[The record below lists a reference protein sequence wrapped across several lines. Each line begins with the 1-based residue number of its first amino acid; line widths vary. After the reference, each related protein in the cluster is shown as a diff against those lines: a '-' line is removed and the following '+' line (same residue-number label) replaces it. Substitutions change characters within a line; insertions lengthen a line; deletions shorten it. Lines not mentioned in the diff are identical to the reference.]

1 MMDTVFRNLL
11 EVSLFSLAVIVPL
24 GLCSNLLGR
33 RYGVKWRYLLW
44 VVVAVRLV
52 LPIQLSLPEPMEGM
66 RVNLPAPVI
75 SAELPET
82 PGKPETIPTESAGEL
97 HLLESQWVGGA
108 EDMLLPFPEE
118 EPEVGFQD
126 FAAERLWL
134 FWIVGALAFAGWQGW
149 KYAAFRRMLKRN
161 SRKVRDTALL
171 DDYYSLRHDMGLEK
185 CPVLYFCGALH
196 SPLCMGLF
204 RQGIYINSE
213 DREPGD
219 MRLILKHELTHC
231 KRRDLWFKALL
242 LLARTIHFFNPF
254 VHWMARLA
262 ERDMEYSCDVSVMQ
276 DCSLEERQAYSMAIL
291 RTVRE
296 GQQNGAVLTT
306 AFSGGKKELKTRFE
320 NIFDMGVKKRGTVLF
335 TAAALAVC
343 CGTAFVGCQAERS
356 DIVYGDYTE
365 EIVTAMYQAKP
376 VSWEDNASIINLLEL
391 MPMPEGAEYERKD
404 SYSFM
409 EQPRYGGPRDIATRD
424 TLKYPQ
430 DVLLFPVN
438 WEETKET
445 VYTLEGESYEDSRWR
460 EIHAMLFLALVE
472 DIDGVLFELVENRE
486 QYSFDSHFDRDYM
499 KRYFGETDLRQFAA
513 EEETFRAFVQAI
525 NRYFYHGKDSA
536 REIHGLVEFD
546 DAAAQKRM
554 TYYLEEAG
562 AGIVYGS
569 YTEAKVREL
578 LNAKLDYVG
587 NASGVGK
594 IFGLFPLPY
603 GVTRS
608 EEGME
613 LFTTEEP
620 YGAKLYLKAGKDTEI
635 LTPTEDG
642 VWVDTR
648 WLDIQAMI
656 FLALVENADYVE
668 YSLDLWETDAS
679 VKKIYRFDREWAK
692 QYFGERDLRVF
703 ASGGTFQRFV
713 RAINRYFY
721 DGIDTPEQQVAALV
735 ELDEAEAQ
743 ERMEWLLYDR
753 TMEKRPINQIE
764 QVERLLSAITEENT
778 EAMLSSNPLDY
789 TDCLEYKELVWM
801 GEPALK
807 YCLSAFAAGED
818 LGTLKGHIMKF
829 ACQDILG
836 QERNTEQT
844 PGEWYFL
851 YSAVDSTLC
860 APFVYDASVYTD
872 ELAQYT
878 FDNHT
883 YEPPAN
889 EKWSIL
895 GAGED
900 ERVRAVY
907 DAVSERYN
915 GNTGGA
921 GHSTVIFAPT
931 IFKMKEE
938 GNRLTVYTRLDLDKY
953 VLIRTDKSGYEF
965 RLWDGRIDFIRLDF
979 EKRNGKWTLEEWAQ
993 AETGPGVEE
1002 RLTKLCAED
1011 PEVGTQMLE
1020 GSEDGK
1026 LNLQN
1031 VVYYMKAHYGE
1042 MNIPVVPT
1050 DGRFETDVVAEA
1062 LEQNLKVVPFPL
1074 M

>member
-1 MMDTVFRNLL
+1 MMDTVFQNIL

-44 VVVAVRLV
+44 VIVAVRLV
-52 LPIQLSLPEPMEGM
+52 LPVQLSLPEPMEGM
-66 RVNLPAPVI
+66 RVNLPAPAI

-82 PGKPETIPTESAGEL
+82 SGTPEIMPTETSGEL
-97 HLLESQWVGGA
+97 YLPESQWAGGA
-108 EDMLLPFPEE
+108 EDMPLPFPEVE
-118 EPEVGFQD
+118 QGEAKAGFRD
-126 FAAERLWL
+126 FAAKRLWL
-134 FWIVGALAFAGWQGW
+134 FWIAGALVFAGWQGW

-161 SRKVRDTALL
+161 SRKVRDAALL
-171 DDYYSLRHDMGLEK
+171 DDYYNLCHDMGMEK
-185 CPVLYFCGALH
+185 RPALYFCGVLP

-204 RQGIYINSE
+204 RQEIYINSE
-213 DREPGD
+213 DREPSD

-242 LLARTIHFFNPF
+242 LLTRTMHFFNPF

-262 ERDMEYSCDVSVMQ
+262 ERDMEYSCDVSVMR

-320 NIFDMGVKKRGTVLF
+320 NIFDMSVKKRGTALF

-376 VSWEDNASIINLLEL
+376 VSLDDKSSIVEL
-391 MPMPEGAEYERKD
+391 MERMPVPDGVSYHLNEY
-404 SYSFM
+404 
-409 EQPRYGGPRDIATRD
+409 
-424 TLKYPQ
+424 
-430 DVLLFPVN
+430 LLHVYEKPYIGFIVD
-438 WEETKET
+438 WEETPET
-445 VYTLEGESYEDSRWR
+445 VYTFENENYTDDRWCQ
-460 EIHAMLFLALVE
+460 IHAMMIFALSDE
-472 DIDGVLFELVENRE
+472 IDSIRYEFRVQEKGYSYSRGRSFERE
-486 QYSFDSHFDRDYM
+486 EM

-513 EEETFRAFVQAI
+513 DKETFRAFVQAV
-525 NRYFYHGKDSA
+525 NKYFYQGRDST
-536 REIHGLVEFD
+536 REIHELVELD

-554 TYYLEEAG
+554 TYFLNEAG

-642 VWVDTR
+642 IWVDTR

-692 QYFGERDLRVF
+692 WYFGERDLREF
-703 ASGGTFQRFV
+703 TTGGEQYLQRFV
-713 RAINRYFY
+713 LALNRYFY
-721 DGIDTPEQQVAALV
+721 DGIDTPEQVVALV

-743 ERMEWLLYDR
+743 RRMEQLLYFR
-753 TMEKRPINQIE
+753 TMEKTADRQIE
-764 QVERLLSAITEENT
+764 QVERLLSAITKENT

-818 LGTLKGHIMKF
+818 LDTLKGHIMKF

-836 QERNTEQT
+836 QERDAEQT

-851 YSAVDSTLC
+851 YSAADSMYC
-860 APFVYDASVYTD
+860 APFVYDENVYTD

-878 FDNHT
+878 FDKHT
-883 YEPPAN
+883 YKPPADG
-889 EKWSIL
+889 KWSIL

-938 GNRLTVYTRLDLDKY
+938 GDRLTVYARLGLDRY

-965 RLWDGRIDFIRLDF
+965 RPWDGRSENVRLDF
-979 EKRNGKWTLEEWAQ
+979 EKQGGKWILQEWAQ
-993 AETGPGVEE
+993 EETGPAWDNGIK
-1002 RLTKLCAED
+1002 KLCAED

-1020 GSEDGK
+1020 SSGDGK

-1050 DGRFETDVVAEA
+1050 YGRFETDVVSEA

>member
-108 EDMLLPFPEE
+108 KDMLLPFPEE

-171 DDYYSLRHDMGLEK
+171 DDYYSLCHDMGLEK

-376 VSWEDNASIINLLEL
+376 VSLDDKSSIVEL
-391 MPMPEGAEYERKD
+391 MERMPVPDGVSYHLNEY
-404 SYSFM
+404 
-409 EQPRYGGPRDIATRD
+409 
-424 TLKYPQ
+424 
-430 DVLLFPVN
+430 LLHVYEKPYIGFIVD
-438 WEETKET
+438 WEETSET
-445 VYTLEGESYEDSRWR
+445 VYAFENENYTDDRWCQ
-460 EIHAMLFLALVE
+460 IHAMMIFALSDEIETIRYEFRVQEKGYSYSREREFERE
-472 DIDGVLFELVENRE
+472 D
-486 QYSFDSHFDRDYM
+486 M

-513 EEETFRAFVQAI
+513 DEETFRAFVQAI
-525 NRYFYHGKDSA
+525 NRYFYHKKDSA

-562 AGIVYGS
+562 AGIVYGA
-569 YTEAKVREL
+569 YTEARVQKL
-578 LNAKLDYVG
+578 YDAKLNYVG
-587 NASGVGK
+587 DHVGVGK
-594 IFGLFPLPY
+594 LFGLLPLPY

-613 LFTTEEP
+613 LFTESLP
-620 YGAKLYLKAGKDTEI
+620 YG
-635 LTPTEDG
+635 
-642 VWVDTR
+642 TR
-648 WLDIQAMI
+648 WYLDWTVTPETAYKNEAGEIVIDDRWCMIHAMI
-656 FLALVENADYVE
+656 FFALVDNADYFD
-668 YSLDLWETDAS
+668 YSFMNSEIGETEKVIRA
-679 VKKIYRFDREWAK
+679 YTRNELAER
-692 QYFGERDLRVF
+692 YFGDIDLRYF
-703 ASGGTFQRFV
+703 ASNADTFQRFV
-713 RAINRYFY
+713 LALNRYFY
-721 DGIDTPEQQVAALV
+721 DGIDTPEQLAALLG
-735 ELDEAEAQ
+735 LDEAAAR
-743 ERMEWLLYDR
+743 ERMDYMLYDR
-753 TMEKRPINQIE
+753 TMEKRPTDQIE
-764 QVERLLSAITEENT
+764 RVERLLSAITEENT

-836 QERNTEQT
+836 QERDTEQT

>member
-75 SAELPET
+75 PAELPET

-171 DDYYSLRHDMGLEK
+171 DDYYSLCHDMGLEK

-242 LLARTIHFFNPF
+242 LLARTMHFFNPF

-365 EIVTAMYQAKP
+365 EIVTAMYQKKP
-376 VSWEDNASIINLLEL
+376 VSLDDKSSVVEL
-391 MPMPEGAEYERKD
+391 MERMPVPDGVSYHLNEY
-404 SYSFM
+404 
-409 EQPRYGGPRDIATRD
+409 
-424 TLKYPQ
+424 
-430 DVLLFPVN
+430 LLHVYEKPYIGFIVD
-438 WEETKET
+438 WEETSET
-445 VYTLEGESYEDSRWR
+445 VYAFENENYTDDRWCQ
-460 EIHAMLFLALVE
+460 IHAMMIFALSDEIETIRYEFRVQEKGYSYSREREFERE
-472 DIDGVLFELVENRE
+472 D
-486 QYSFDSHFDRDYM
+486 M

-513 EEETFRAFVQAI
+513 DEETFRAFVQAI
-525 NRYFYHGKDSA
+525 NRYFYQGKDSA

-562 AGIVYGS
+562 AGIVYGA
-569 YTEAKVREL
+569 YTEARVQKL
-578 LNAKLDYVG
+578 YDAKLNYVG
-587 NASGVGK
+587 DHVGVGK
-594 IFGLFPLPY
+594 LFGLLPLPY

-679 VKKIYRFDREWAK
+679 IKYIYRYDREVAK
-692 QYFGERDLRVF
+692 QYFGERDLREF
-703 ASGGTFQRFV
+703 TTGGEQYLQRFV
-713 RAINRYFY
+713 LALNRYFY
-721 DGIDTPEQQVAALV
+721 DGIDTPEQVAALV

-931 IFKMKEE
+931 IFQMEE
-938 GNRLTVYTRLDLDKY
+938 ERNRLTVYARLDLEKY
-953 VLIRTDKSGYEF
+953 VLIHTEKSGYEF
-965 RLWDGRIDFIRLDF
+965 RPWDGSVESVRLDF
-979 EKRNGKWTLEEWAQ
+979 EKQGGKWTLKEWAQ
-993 AETGPGVEE
+993 ADIDQ
-1002 RLTKLCAED
+1002 A
-1011 PEVGTQMLE
+1011 
-1020 GSEDGK
+1020 SDGK
-1026 LNLQN
+1026 LQLQN
-1031 VVYYMKAHYGE
+1031 VVYYMKAHYGD

-1050 DGRFETDVVAEA
+1050 SGRFETDIVSEA
-1062 LEQNLKVVPFPL
+1062 LEENLKVVPFPL

>member
-1 MMDTVFRNLL
+1 MMDTVFQNLL

-44 VVVAVRLV
+44 VIVAVRLV
-52 LPIQLSLPEPMEGM
+52 LPVQFSLPESMEKM

-82 PGKPETIPTESAGEL
+82 SGTPEIMPTETSGEL
-97 HLLESQWVGGA
+97 YFPESQWTGGA
-108 EDMLLPFPEE
+108 EDMLLSFPEE
-118 EPEVGFQD
+118 EPEAGFQD
-126 FAAERLWL
+126 FAAKRLWL
-134 FWIVGALAFAGWQGW
+134 FWGAGALAFAGWQGW

-161 SRKVRDTALL
+161 SRKVRDAALL
-171 DDYYSLRHDMGLEK
+171 DDYYILCHDMGMEK
-185 CPVLYFCGALH
+185 RPALYFCGVLP

-204 RQGIYINSE
+204 RQEIYINSE
-213 DREPGD
+213 DREPSD

-242 LLARTIHFFNPF
+242 LLTRTMHFFNPF

-262 ERDMEYSCDVSVMQ
+262 ERDMEYSCDVSVMR

-320 NIFDMGVKKRGTVLF
+320 NIFDMSVKKRGTALF

-343 CGTAFVGCQAERS
+343 CGTASVGCQAERS

-513 EEETFRAFVQAI
+513 DKETFRAFVQAV
-525 NRYFYHGKDSA
+525 NKYFYQGRDRT
-536 REIHGLVEFD
+536 REIRELVELD

-554 TYYLEEAG
+554 TYFLNEAG

-692 QYFGERDLRVF
+692 QYFGERDLREF

-721 DGIDTPEQQVAALV
+721 DGIDTPEQVVALV

-743 ERMEWLLYDR
+743 RRMEQLLYFR
-753 TMEKRPINQIE
+753 TMEKTADRQIE
-764 QVERLLSAITEENT
+764 QVKRLLSAITKENT

-818 LGTLKGHIMKF
+818 LDTLKGHIMKF

-836 QERNTEQT
+836 QERDTEQT

-851 YSAVDSTLC
+851 YSAADSMYC
-860 APFVYDASVYTD
+860 APFVYDEDVYTD

-883 YEPPAN
+883 YEPPADG
-889 EKWSIL
+889 KWSIL

-938 GNRLTVYTRLDLDKY
+938 GDKLSVYARLDLDRY

-965 RLWDGRIDFIRLDF
+965 RPWDGRGENVRLDF
-979 EKRNGKWTLEEWAQ
+979 EKQGGKCFMYEWAQ
-993 AETGPGVEE
+993 LETVRAWENGIRSYARKTLRLGRRCWKAPGTENSIC
-1002 RLTKLCAED
+1002 K
-1011 PEVGTQMLE
+1011 MW
-1020 GSEDGK
+1020 
-1026 LNLQN
+1026 
-1031 VVYYMKAHYGE
+1031 Y
-1042 MNIPVVPT
+1042 II
-1050 DGRFETDVVAEA
+1050 
-1062 LEQNLKVVPFPL
+1062 
-1074 M
+1074 

>member
-692 QYFGERDLRVF
+692 QYFGERDLREF

>member
-11 EVSLFSLAVIVPL
+11 EVSLFSPAVIVPL

-44 VVVAVRLV
+44 IIVAVRLV
-52 LPIQLSLPEPMEGM
+52 LPVQLSLPEPMEGM

-82 PGKPETIPTESAGEL
+82 LAVPESIPVEAAGEL
-97 HLLESQWVGGA
+97 YLPESQWTGGA
-108 EDMLLPFPEE
+108 GDMLQPFPEKE
-118 EPEVGFQD
+118 QEKPNAGFRD

-134 FWIVGALAFAGWQGW
+134 LWIAGALIFAGWQGW

-161 SRKVRDTALL
+161 SRKVRDAALL
-171 DDYYSLRHDMGLEK
+171 DSYYNLCREMELEK
-185 CPVLYFCGALH
+185 RPALYFCGVLP

-204 RQGIYINSE
+204 RQEIYINSE
-213 DREPGD
+213 DREQSD

-231 KRRDLWFKALL
+231 KRQDLWFKALL
-242 LLARTIHFFNPF
+242 LLARTMHFFNPF
-254 VHWMARLA
+254 VHYMARLA
-262 ERDMEYSCDVSVMQ
+262 ERDIEYFCDVSVMQ

-296 GQQNGAVLTT
+296 GRQSGAVLTT

-320 NIFDMGVKKRGTVLF
+320 NIFDMSAKKRGTALF

-343 CGTAFVGCQAERS
+343 CGTAFVGCQAERA

-365 EIVTAMYQAKP
+365 EIVTSMYQAKP
-376 VSWEDNASIINLLEL
+376 VSWEDDAAIKNLLEL
-391 MPMPEGAEYERKD
+391 MPTPNGAEYERKD
-404 SYSFM
+404 SYAAMAF
-409 EQPRYGGPRDIATRD
+409 PRNGEEA
-424 TLKYPQ
+424 Q
-430 DVLLFPVN
+430 DVLVLPVN

-445 VYTLEGESYEDSRWR
+445 AYTLEGETNTDNRWQL
-460 EIHAMLFLALVE
+460 IHAMLFLALTNDV
-472 DIDGVLFELVENRE
+472 DGVLFDRKTE
-486 QYSFDSHFDRDYM
+486 QASYQTIIFDRDYM

-513 EEETFRAFVQAI
+513 DEETFRAFVQAI
-525 NRYFYHGKDSA
+525 NKYFYQGKDRA
-536 REIHGLVEFD
+536 REIRELVELD

-562 AGIVYGS
+562 AGIVYGA

-578 LNAKLDYVG
+578 YDAKLNYVG
-587 NASGVGK
+587 DHVGVGK
-594 IFGLFPLPY
+594 IFGLLPLPY
-603 GVTRS
+603 GVTGS

-613 LFTTEEP
+613 LFTESRP
-620 YGAKLYLKAGKDTEI
+620 YGARRYLDWTATPETAYKNEAGEI
-635 LTPTEDG
+635 VID
-642 VWVDTR
+642 DR
-648 WLDIQAMI
+648 WCRVHAMI
-656 FLALVENADYVE
+656 FFALVENADYFD
-668 YSLDLWETDAS
+668 YTWHETDPQTGQTVEVVQAYTS
-679 VKKIYRFDREWAK
+679 DMLPSRYIKEDD
-692 QYFGERDLRVF
+692 FGYYTSSKEGFR
-703 ASGGTFQRFV
+703 RFV
-713 RAINRYFY
+713 QAVNRYFY
-721 DGIDTPEQQVAALV
+721 EGIETPEQLAALL
-735 ELDEAEAQ
+735 EMDEAAAQ
-743 ERMEWLLYDR
+743 ERMEWLLHDR
-753 TMEKRPINQIE
+753 TAERRVTSQIE
-764 QVERLLSAITEENT
+764 QVERLLSAITQENAA
-778 EAMLSSNPLDY
+778 AMLSSNPLDY
-789 TDCLEYKELVWM
+789 TDYLEYKELVWT
-801 GEPALK
+801 GEPVLK

-818 LGTLKGHIMKF
+818 LDTLRGYIMMF

-836 QERNTEQT
+836 QERNAEQT
-844 PGEWYFL
+844 PGEWYFR
-851 YSAVDSTLC
+851 YSATDSMYC
-860 APFVYDASVYTD
+860 VPFVYDESVYTE

-878 FDNHT
+878 FDYHI

-921 GHSTVIFAPT
+921 GHSTTIFAPT
-931 IFKMKEE
+931 IFQMKEE
-938 GNRLTVYTRLDLDKY
+938 GNRLTVYARLDLDKY
-953 VLIRTDKSGYEF
+953 VLIHTEKSGYEF
-965 RLWDGRIDFIRLDF
+965 RLWDGRIEFIRLDF
-979 EKRNGKWTLEEWAQ
+979 EKQGRKWTLKEWAQ
-993 AETGPGVEE
+993 ADTGPGCNE
-1002 RLTKLCAED
+1002 RIKDLCAED
-1011 PEVGTQMLE
+1011 LEIGTQMIE

-1031 VVYYMKAHYGE
+1031 VVYYMKAHYGD

-1050 DGRFETDVVAEA
+1050 NGWFETDIVSEA
-1062 LEQNLKVVPFPL
+1062 LEQNLKVMPFPL

>member
-692 QYFGERDLRVF
+692 QYFGEGDLREF

>member
-66 RVNLPAPVI
+66 RVNLPAPII

-108 EDMLLPFPEE
+108 KDMLLPFPEE

-134 FWIVGALAFAGWQGW
+134 FWIVGALAFAGWQGR

-161 SRKVRDTALL
+161 SRKVRDSALL
-171 DDYYSLRHDMGLEK
+171 DDYHSLCHDMGLEK

-242 LLARTIHFFNPF
+242 LLARTMHFFNPF

-365 EIVTAMYQAKP
+365 EIVTAMYQKKP
-376 VSWEDNASIINLLEL
+376 VSLDDKSSVVEL
-391 MPMPEGAEYERKD
+391 MERMPVPDGVSYHLNEY
-404 SYSFM
+404 
-409 EQPRYGGPRDIATRD
+409 
-424 TLKYPQ
+424 
-430 DVLLFPVN
+430 LLHVYEKPYIGFIVD
-438 WEETKET
+438 WEETSET
-445 VYTLEGESYEDSRWR
+445 VYAFENENYTDDRWCQ
-460 EIHAMLFLALVE
+460 IHAMMIFALSDEIETIRYEFRVQEKGYSYSREREFERE
-472 DIDGVLFELVENRE
+472 D
-486 QYSFDSHFDRDYM
+486 M

-513 EEETFRAFVQAI
+513 DEETFRAFVQAI
-525 NRYFYHGKDSA
+525 NRYFYHKKDSA

-562 AGIVYGS
+562 AGIVYGA
-569 YTEAKVREL
+569 YTEARVQKL
-578 LNAKLDYVG
+578 YDAKLNYVG
-587 NASGVGK
+587 DHVGVGK
-594 IFGLFPLPY
+594 LFGLLPLPY

-679 VKKIYRFDREWAK
+679 IKYIYRYDREVAK
-692 QYFGERDLRVF
+692 QYFGERDLREF
-703 ASGGTFQRFV
+703 TTGGEQYLQRFV
-713 RAINRYFY
+713 LALNRYFY
-721 DGIDTPEQQVAALV
+721 DGIDTPEQVAALV

-931 IFKMKEE
+931 IFQMEE
-938 GNRLTVYTRLDLDKY
+938 ERNRLTVYARLDLEKY
-953 VLIRTDKSGYEF
+953 VLIHTEKSGYEF
-965 RLWDGRIDFIRLDF
+965 RPWDGSVESVRLDF
-979 EKRNGKWTLEEWAQ
+979 EKQGGKWTLKEWAQ
-993 AETGPGVEE
+993 ADIDQ
-1002 RLTKLCAED
+1002 A
-1011 PEVGTQMLE
+1011 
-1020 GSEDGK
+1020 SDGK
-1026 LNLQN
+1026 LQLQN
-1031 VVYYMKAHYGE
+1031 VVYYMKAHYGD

-1050 DGRFETDVVAEA
+1050 SGRFETDIVSEA
-1062 LEQNLKVVPFPL
+1062 LEENLKVVPFPL

>member
-1 MMDTVFRNLL
+1 MDTVFRNLL

-108 EDMLLPFPEE
+108 KDMLLPFPEE

-171 DDYYSLRHDMGLEK
+171 DDYHSLCHDMGLEK

-242 LLARTIHFFNPF
+242 LLARTMHFFNPF

-262 ERDMEYSCDVSVMQ
+262 ERDMEYSCDVSVMR

-320 NIFDMGVKKRGTVLF
+320 NIFDMSVKKRGTALF

-513 EEETFRAFVQAI
+513 DKETFRAFVQAV
-525 NRYFYHGKDSA
+525 NKYFYQGRDST
-536 REIHGLVEFD
+536 REIHELVNLD
-546 DAAAQKRM
+546 NAAAQKRM
-554 TYYLEEAG
+554 TYFLNEAG

-679 VKKIYRFDREWAK
+679 IKYIYRYDREVAK
-692 QYFGERDLRVF
+692 QYFGERDLREF
-703 ASGGTFQRFV
+703 TTGGEQYLQRFV
-713 RAINRYFY
+713 LALNRYFY
-721 DGIDTPEQQVAALV
+721 DGIDTPEQVAALV

>member
-1 MMDTVFRNLL
+1 MMDTIFRNIL
-11 EVSLFSLAVIVPL
+11 ELSLFSLAAILPL

-44 VVVAVRLV
+44 VVVAARLV
-52 LPIQLSLPEPMEGM
+52 LPVQISLPKPMEGLRM
-66 RVNLPAPVI
+66 NLTAPAI
-75 SAELPET
+75 SAEISQKPEQTMPEINTEGAGEIHLPET
-82 PGKPETIPTESAGEL
+82 RQAD
-97 HLLESQWVGGA
+97 GA
-108 EDMLLPFPEE
+108 EDMLLPLPVADPEE
-118 EPEVGFQD
+118 TKTGFRD
-126 FAAERLWL
+126 FAAGRLWL
-134 FWIVGALAFAGWQGW
+134 FWAAGALAFAGWQGR

-161 SRKVRDTALL
+161 SRKVL
-171 DDYYSLRHDMGLEK
+171 DAAVLDSYYCLCREMGIEK
-185 CPVLYFCGALH
+185 RPMLYFCGVLP
-196 SPLCMGLF
+196 SPLCIGLF
-204 RQGIYINSE
+204 KQEIYINSE
-213 DREPGD
+213 DREQGD

-231 KRRDLWFKALL
+231 KRRDLWCKALF
-242 LLARTIHFFNPF
+242 LLARAMHFFNPF

-276 DCSLEERQAYSMAIL
+276 DCTLEERQAYSMAIL

-296 GQQNGAVLTT
+296 GRQNGAALTT

-320 NIFDMGVKKRGTVLF
+320 NIFDMGVKKRGTALF
-335 TAAALAVC
+335 MAAVLAVC
-343 CGTAFVGCQAERS
+343 CGTAFVGCQAERT
-356 DIVYGDYTE
+356 DTVYGDYTE
-365 EIVTAMYQAKP
+365 EVVAAMYQKNP
-376 VSWEDNASIINLLEL
+376 VSLDDKSSVVEL
-391 MPMPEGAEYERKD
+391 MERMPVPDGVSYRLNEY
-404 SYSFM
+404 
-409 EQPRYGGPRDIATRD
+409 
-424 TLKYPQ
+424 
-430 DVLLFPVN
+430 LLHVYEKPYIGFLVD
-438 WEETKET
+438 WKETPET
-445 VYTLEGESYEDSRWR
+445 VYTFENENYTDDRWCQ
-460 EIHAMLFLALVE
+460 IHAMLIFALSDEIETISYEFRVHE
-472 DIDGVLFELVENRE
+472 KDFSYSWRKEFERK
-486 QYSFDSHFDRDYM
+486 DM
-499 KRYFGETDLRQFAA
+499 KRYFGETDLRSFAA
-513 EEETFRAFVQAI
+513 DEETFRAFVQAV
-525 NRYFYHGKDSA
+525 NKYFYHGIDRPA
-536 REIHGLVEFD
+536 EIRKLVD
-546 DAAAQKRM
+546 LNDAAAQKRM
-554 TYYLEEAG
+554 SFFLDEAG
-562 AGIVYGS
+562 AGIVYGD
-569 YTEAKVREL
+569 YTAARVREL
-578 LNAKLDYVG
+578 YDAKLDYIG

-594 IFGLFPLPY
+594 IFGLLPLPM
-603 GVTRS
+603 GVTGS

-620 YGAKLYLKAGKDTEI
+620 YGAKLYLKAEKDTEI

-679 VKKIYRFDREWAK
+679 IKKIYRFDREWAK
-692 QYFGERDLRVF
+692 RYFGEWDLREF
-703 ASGGTFQRFV
+703 ALDGMFQRFV
-713 RAINRYFY
+713 RAINCYFY
-721 DGIDTPEQQVAALV
+721 DGIDTLEQVVALV

-743 ERMEWLLYDR
+743 KRMEWLLR
-753 TMEKRPINQIE
+753 ETMAKTPARQID
-764 QVERLLSAITEENT
+764 QVENLLSAITEENT

-807 YCLSAFAAGED
+807 YCLSAFAAGEELD
-818 LGTLKGHIMKF
+818 TLKGHIMKF

-844 PGEWYFL
+844 PGEWYYF
-851 YSAVDSTLC
+851 YAAVDSMYC
-860 APFVYDASVYTD
+860 APFVYDEDIYTD
-872 ELAQYT
+872 ELEQYT

-883 YEPPAN
+883 YRPPADG
-889 EKWSIL
+889 KWSIL

-938 GNRLTVYTRLDLDKY
+938 GDQLSVYARLRLDKL
-953 VLIRTDKSGYEF
+953 VLIHTDKSGYEF
-965 RLWDGRIDFIRLDF
+965 RLWDGRNDFIRLDF

-1002 RLTKLCAED
+1002 RMKKLCAED
-1011 PEVGTQMLE
+1011 PEVVTQMLE
-1020 GSEDGK
+1020 GGEDGK

-1042 MNIPVVPT
+1042 MNIPVTPT
-1050 DGRFETDVVAEA
+1050 DGRFEADVVSEA

>member
-44 VVVAVRLV
+44 VIVAVRLV

-66 RVNLPAPVI
+66 RVNLPAPII

-97 HLLESQWVGGA
+97 HLLESQWAGGA

-171 DDYYSLRHDMGLEK
+171 DDYYSLCHDMGLEK
-185 CPVLYFCGALH
+185 CPVLYFCGVLH

-204 RQGIYINSE
+204 RQEIYINSE
-213 DREPGD
+213 NREPSD

-242 LLARTIHFFNPF
+242 LLARTMHFFNLF

-262 ERDMEYSCDVSVMQ
+262 EQDMEYSCDVSVMQ

-365 EIVTAMYQAKP
+365 EIVTAMYQKKP
-376 VSWEDNASIINLLEL
+376 VSLDDKSSIVEL
-391 MPMPEGAEYERKD
+391 MERMPVPDGVSYHLNEY
-404 SYSFM
+404 
-409 EQPRYGGPRDIATRD
+409 
-424 TLKYPQ
+424 
-430 DVLLFPVN
+430 LLHVYEKPYIGFIVD
-438 WEETKET
+438 WEETSET
-445 VYTLEGESYEDSRWR
+445 VYAFENENYTDDRWCQ
-460 EIHAMLFLALVE
+460 IHAMMIFALSDEIETIRYEFRVQEKGYSYSREREFERE
-472 DIDGVLFELVENRE
+472 D
-486 QYSFDSHFDRDYM
+486 M

-513 EEETFRAFVQAI
+513 DEETFRAFVQAI

-562 AGIVYGS
+562 AGIVYGA
-569 YTEAKVREL
+569 YTEARVQKL
-578 LNAKLDYVG
+578 YDTKLNYVG
-587 NASGVGK
+587 DHVGVGK
-594 IFGLFPLPY
+594 LFGLLPLPY

-679 VKKIYRFDREWAK
+679 IKYIYRYDREVAK
-692 QYFGERDLRVF
+692 QYFGERDLREF
-703 ASGGTFQRFV
+703 TTGGEQYLQRFV
-713 RAINRYFY
+713 LALNRYFY
-721 DGIDTPEQQVAALV
+721 DGIDTPEQVAALV

-931 IFKMKEE
+931 IFQMEE
-938 GNRLTVYTRLDLDKY
+938 ERNRLTVYARLDLEKY
-953 VLIRTDKSGYEF
+953 VLIHTEKSGYEF
-965 RLWDGRIDFIRLDF
+965 RPWDGSVESVRLDF
-979 EKRNGKWTLEEWAQ
+979 EKQGGKWTLKEWAQ
-993 AETGPGVEE
+993 ADIDQ
-1002 RLTKLCAED
+1002 A
-1011 PEVGTQMLE
+1011 
-1020 GSEDGK
+1020 SDGK
-1026 LNLQN
+1026 LQLQN
-1031 VVYYMKAHYGE
+1031 VVYYMKAHYGD

-1050 DGRFETDVVAEA
+1050 SGRFETDIVSEA
-1062 LEQNLKVVPFPL
+1062 LEENLKVVPFPL

>member
-66 RVNLPAPVI
+66 HVNLPAPVI

-108 EDMLLPFPEE
+108 KDMLLPFPEE

-161 SRKVRDTALL
+161 SRKVRDSALL
-171 DDYYSLRHDMGLEK
+171 DDYHSLCHNMGLEK

-242 LLARTIHFFNPF
+242 LLARTMHFFNPF

-365 EIVTAMYQAKP
+365 EIVTAMYQKKP
-376 VSWEDNASIINLLEL
+376 VSLDDKSSVVEL
-391 MPMPEGAEYERKD
+391 MERMPVPDGVSYHLNEY
-404 SYSFM
+404 
-409 EQPRYGGPRDIATRD
+409 
-424 TLKYPQ
+424 
-430 DVLLFPVN
+430 LLHVYEKPYIGFIVD
-438 WEETKET
+438 WEETSET
-445 VYTLEGESYEDSRWR
+445 VYAFENENYTDDRWCQ
-460 EIHAMLFLALVE
+460 IHAMMIFALSDEIETIRYEFRVQEKGYSYSREREFERE
-472 DIDGVLFELVENRE
+472 D
-486 QYSFDSHFDRDYM
+486 M

-513 EEETFRAFVQAI
+513 DEETFRAFVQAI
-525 NRYFYHGKDSA
+525 NRYFYHKKDSA

-562 AGIVYGS
+562 AGIVYGA
-569 YTEAKVREL
+569 YTEARVQKL
-578 LNAKLDYVG
+578 YDAKLNYVG
-587 NASGVGK
+587 DQDRK
-594 IFGLFPLPY
+594 
-603 GVTRS
+603 
-608 EEGME
+608 
-613 LFTTEEP
+613 
-620 YGAKLYLKAGKDTEI
+620 
-635 LTPTEDG
+635 
-642 VWVDTR
+642 
-648 WLDIQAMI
+648 
-656 FLALVENADYVE
+656 
-668 YSLDLWETDAS
+668 S
-679 VKKIYRFDREWAK
+679 V
-692 QYFGERDLRVF
+692 V
-703 ASGGTFQRFV
+703 
-713 RAINRYFY
+713 
-721 DGIDTPEQQVAALV
+721 
-735 ELDEAEAQ
+735 
-743 ERMEWLLYDR
+743 
-753 TMEKRPINQIE
+753 
-764 QVERLLSAITEENT
+764 
-778 EAMLSSNPLDY
+778 
-789 TDCLEYKELVWM
+789 
-801 GEPALK
+801 
-807 YCLSAFAAGED
+807 
-818 LGTLKGHIMKF
+818 
-829 ACQDILG
+829 
-836 QERNTEQT
+836 
-844 PGEWYFL
+844 
-851 YSAVDSTLC
+851 
-860 APFVYDASVYTD
+860 
-872 ELAQYT
+872 
-878 FDNHT
+878 
-883 YEPPAN
+883 
-889 EKWSIL
+889 
-895 GAGED
+895 
-900 ERVRAVY
+900 
-907 DAVSERYN
+907 
-915 GNTGGA
+915 
-921 GHSTVIFAPT
+921 
-931 IFKMKEE
+931 
-938 GNRLTVYTRLDLDKY
+938 
-953 VLIRTDKSGYEF
+953 
-965 RLWDGRIDFIRLDF
+965 
-979 EKRNGKWTLEEWAQ
+979 
-993 AETGPGVEE
+993 
-1002 RLTKLCAED
+1002 
-1011 PEVGTQMLE
+1011 
-1020 GSEDGK
+1020 
-1026 LNLQN
+1026 
-1031 VVYYMKAHYGE
+1031 
-1042 MNIPVVPT
+1042 
-1050 DGRFETDVVAEA
+1050 
-1062 LEQNLKVVPFPL
+1062 
-1074 M
+1074 

>member
-24 GLCSNLLGR
+24 GLCSNLQGR

-66 RVNLPAPVI
+66 RVNLPAPII

-108 EDMLLPFPEE
+108 KDMLLPFPEE

-171 DDYYSLRHDMGLEK
+171 DDYYSLCHDMGLEK

-242 LLARTIHFFNPF
+242 LLVRTMHFFNPF

-343 CGTAFVGCQAERS
+343 CGTAFVGCQ
-356 DIVYGDYTE
+356 VYGDYTE

-513 EEETFRAFVQAI
+513 DKETFRAFVQAV
-525 NRYFYHGKDSA
+525 NKYFYQGRDST
-536 REIHGLVEFD
+536 REIHELVNLD
-546 DAAAQKRM
+546 NAAAQKRM

-562 AGIVYGS
+562 AGIVYGA
-569 YTEAKVREL
+569 YTEAR
-578 LNAKLDYVG
+578 
-587 NASGVGK
+587 
-594 IFGLFPLPY
+594 
-603 GVTRS
+603 
-608 EEGME
+608 
-613 LFTTEEP
+613 
-620 YGAKLYLKAGKDTEI
+620 
-635 LTPTEDG
+635 
-642 VWVDTR
+642 
-648 WLDIQAMI
+648 
-656 FLALVENADYVE
+656 VE
-668 YSLDLWETDAS
+668 
-679 VKKIYRFDREWAK
+679 
-692 QYFGERDLRVF
+692 
-703 ASGGTFQRFV
+703 
-713 RAINRYFY
+713 
-721 DGIDTPEQQVAALV
+721 
-735 ELDEAEAQ
+735 
-743 ERMEWLLYDR
+743 
-753 TMEKRPINQIE
+753 
-764 QVERLLSAITEENT
+764 
-778 EAMLSSNPLDY
+778 
-789 TDCLEYKELVWM
+789 
-801 GEPALK
+801 
-807 YCLSAFAAGED
+807 
-818 LGTLKGHIMKF
+818 
-829 ACQDILG
+829 
-836 QERNTEQT
+836 
-844 PGEWYFL
+844 
-851 YSAVDSTLC
+851 
-860 APFVYDASVYTD
+860 
-872 ELAQYT
+872 
-878 FDNHT
+878 
-883 YEPPAN
+883 
-889 EKWSIL
+889 
-895 GAGED
+895 
-900 ERVRAVY
+900 
-907 DAVSERYN
+907 
-915 GNTGGA
+915 
-921 GHSTVIFAPT
+921 
-931 IFKMKEE
+931 
-938 GNRLTVYTRLDLDKY
+938 
-953 VLIRTDKSGYEF
+953 
-965 RLWDGRIDFIRLDF
+965 
-979 EKRNGKWTLEEWAQ
+979 
-993 AETGPGVEE
+993 
-1002 RLTKLCAED
+1002 
-1011 PEVGTQMLE
+1011 
-1020 GSEDGK
+1020 
-1026 LNLQN
+1026 
-1031 VVYYMKAHYGE
+1031 
-1042 MNIPVVPT
+1042 
-1050 DGRFETDVVAEA
+1050 
-1062 LEQNLKVVPFPL
+1062 
-1074 M
+1074 

>member
-44 VVVAVRLV
+44 VIVAVRLV

-66 RVNLPAPVI
+66 RVNLPAPII

-97 HLLESQWVGGA
+97 HLLESQWAGGA

-171 DDYYSLRHDMGLEK
+171 DDYYSLCHDMGLEK
-185 CPVLYFCGALH
+185 CPVLYFCGVLH

-204 RQGIYINSE
+204 RQEIYINSE
-213 DREPGD
+213 NREPSD

-242 LLARTIHFFNPF
+242 LLARTMHFFNPF

-365 EIVTAMYQAKP
+365 EIVTAMYQKKP
-376 VSWEDNASIINLLEL
+376 VSLDDKSSVVEL
-391 MPMPEGAEYERKD
+391 MERMPVPDGVSYHLNEY
-404 SYSFM
+404 
-409 EQPRYGGPRDIATRD
+409 
-424 TLKYPQ
+424 
-430 DVLLFPVN
+430 LLHVYEKPYIGFIVD
-438 WEETKET
+438 WEETSET
-445 VYTLEGESYEDSRWR
+445 VYAFENENYTDDRWCQ
-460 EIHAMLFLALVE
+460 IHAMMIFALSDEIETIRYEFRVQEKGYSYSREREFERE
-472 DIDGVLFELVENRE
+472 D
-486 QYSFDSHFDRDYM
+486 M

-513 EEETFRAFVQAI
+513 DEETFRAFVQAI
-525 NRYFYHGKDSA
+525 NRYFYHGKDST
-536 REIHGLVEFD
+536 REIRELENLD

-554 TYYLEEAG
+554 MYFLNEAG

-578 LNAKLDYVG
+578 YNAKLDYVG
-587 NASGVGK
+587 NASVVGK

-679 VKKIYRFDREWAK
+679 IKYIYRYDREVAK
-692 QYFGERDLRVF
+692 QYFGERDLREF
-703 ASGGTFQRFV
+703 TTGGEQYLQRFV
-713 RAINRYFY
+713 LALNRYFY
-721 DGIDTPEQQVAALV
+721 DGIDTPEQVAALV

-789 TDCLEYKELVWM
+789 TDCLEYRELVWM

-979 EKRNGKWTLEEWAQ
+979 ERRNGKWTLEEWAQ

>member
-82 PGKPETIPTESAGEL
+82 PGKPETIPTESAGEF

-108 EDMLLPFPEE
+108 KDMLLPFPEE

-171 DDYYSLRHDMGLEK
+171 DDYYSLCHDMGLEK

-242 LLARTIHFFNPF
+242 LLARTMHFFNPF

-513 EEETFRAFVQAI
+513 DKETFRAFVQAV
-525 NRYFYHGKDSA
+525 NKYFYQGRDRT
-536 REIHGLVEFD
+536 REIRELVELD

-554 TYYLEEAG
+554 TYFLNEAG

-569 YTEAKVREL
+569 YTEAKVWEL

-642 VWVDTR
+642 IWVDTR

-692 QYFGERDLRVF
+692 QYFGERDLREF

-735 ELDEAEAQ
+735 GLDEAEAQ
-743 ERMEWLLYDR
+743 KRMEWLLR
-753 TMEKRPINQIE
+753 ETMAKTPTRQID
-764 QVERLLSAITEENT
+764 QVENLLSAITEENT

-789 TDCLEYKELVWM
+789 TDCLEYKELLWM

-818 LGTLKGHIMKF
+818 LDTLKGHIMKF

-836 QERNTEQT
+836 QERDAEQT

-851 YSAVDSTLC
+851 YSAVDSMYC
-860 APFVYDASVYTD
+860 APFVYDEDVYTD

-938 GNRLTVYTRLDLDKY
+938 GDKLSVYARLDLDKY

>member
-108 EDMLLPFPEE
+108 KDMLLPFPEE

-161 SRKVRDTALL
+161 SRKVRDSALL
-171 DDYYSLRHDMGLEK
+171 DDYHSLCHNMGLEK

-242 LLARTIHFFNPF
+242 LLARTMHFFNPF

-365 EIVTAMYQAKP
+365 EIVTAMYQKKP
-376 VSWEDNASIINLLEL
+376 VSLDDKSSVVEL
-391 MPMPEGAEYERKD
+391 MERMPVPDGVSYHLNEY
-404 SYSFM
+404 
-409 EQPRYGGPRDIATRD
+409 
-424 TLKYPQ
+424 
-430 DVLLFPVN
+430 LLHVYEKPYIGFIVD
-438 WEETKET
+438 WEETSET
-445 VYTLEGESYEDSRWR
+445 VYAFENENYTDDRWCQ
-460 EIHAMLFLALVE
+460 IHAMMIFALSDEIETIRYEFRVQEKGYSYSREREFERE
-472 DIDGVLFELVENRE
+472 D
-486 QYSFDSHFDRDYM
+486 M

-513 EEETFRAFVQAI
+513 DEETFRAFVQAI

-562 AGIVYGS
+562 AGIVYGA
-569 YTEAKVREL
+569 YTEARVQKL
-578 LNAKLDYVG
+578 YDAKLNYVG
-587 NASGVGK
+587 DHVGVGK
-594 IFGLFPLPY
+594 LFGLLPLPY

-679 VKKIYRFDREWAK
+679 IKYIYRYDREVAK
-692 QYFGERDLRVF
+692 QYFGERDLREF
-703 ASGGTFQRFV
+703 TTGGEQYLQRFV
-713 RAINRYFY
+713 LALNRYFY
-721 DGIDTPEQQVAALV
+721 DGIDTPEQVAALV

>member
-108 EDMLLPFPEE
+108 KDMLLPFPEE

-161 SRKVRDTALL
+161 SRKVWDTALL
-171 DDYYSLRHDMGLEK
+171 DDYHSLCHDMGLEK
-185 CPVLYFCGALH
+185 CPVLYFCGVLH

-204 RQGIYINSE
+204 RQEIYINSE
-213 DREPGD
+213 NREPSD

-242 LLARTIHFFNPF
+242 LLARTMHFFNLF

-262 ERDMEYSCDVSVMQ
+262 EQDMEYSCDVSVMQ

-365 EIVTAMYQAKP
+365 EIVTAMYQKKP
-376 VSWEDNASIINLLEL
+376 VSLDDKSSIVEL
-391 MPMPEGAEYERKD
+391 MERMPVPDGVSYHLNEY
-404 SYSFM
+404 
-409 EQPRYGGPRDIATRD
+409 
-424 TLKYPQ
+424 
-430 DVLLFPVN
+430 LLHVYEKPYIGFIVD
-438 WEETKET
+438 WEETSET
-445 VYTLEGESYEDSRWR
+445 VYAFENENYTDDRWCQ
-460 EIHAMLFLALVE
+460 IHAMMIFALSDEIETIRYEFRVQEKGYSYSREREFERE
-472 DIDGVLFELVENRE
+472 D
-486 QYSFDSHFDRDYM
+486 M

-513 EEETFRAFVQAI
+513 DEETFRAFVQAI

-562 AGIVYGS
+562 AGIVYGA
-569 YTEAKVREL
+569 YTEARVQKL
-578 LNAKLDYVG
+578 YDAKLNYVG
-587 NASGVGK
+587 DHVGVGK
-594 IFGLFPLPY
+594 LFGLLPLPY

-679 VKKIYRFDREWAK
+679 IKYIYRYDREVAK
-692 QYFGERDLRVF
+692 QYFGERDLREF
-703 ASGGTFQRFV
+703 TTGGEQYLQRFV
-713 RAINRYFY
+713 LALNRYFY
-721 DGIDTPEQQVAALV
+721 DGIDTPEQVAALV

-836 QERNTEQT
+836 QERDTEQT

-979 EKRNGKWTLEEWAQ
+979 ERRNGKWTLEEWAQ

>member
-1 MMDTVFRNLL
+1 MDTVFQNLL

-44 VVVAVRLV
+44 VIVAVRLV
-52 LPIQLSLPEPMEGM
+52 LPVQFSLPESMEKM

-82 PGKPETIPTESAGEL
+82 SGTPEIMPTETSGEL
-97 HLLESQWVGGA
+97 YFPESQWTGGA
-108 EDMLLPFPEE
+108 EDMLLSFPEE
-118 EPEVGFQD
+118 EPEAGFQD
-126 FAAERLWL
+126 FAAKRLWL
-134 FWIVGALAFAGWQGW
+134 FWGAGALAFAGWQGW

-161 SRKVRDTALL
+161 SRKVRDAALL
-171 DDYYSLRHDMGLEK
+171 DDYYILCHDMGMEK
-185 CPVLYFCGALH
+185 RPALYFCGVLP

-204 RQGIYINSE
+204 RQEIYINSE
-213 DREPGD
+213 DREPSD

-242 LLARTIHFFNPF
+242 LLTRTMHFFNPF

-262 ERDMEYSCDVSVMQ
+262 ERDMEYSCDVSVMR

-320 NIFDMGVKKRGTVLF
+320 NIFDMSVKKRGTALF

-404 SYSFM
+404 SYSAM
-409 EQPRYGGPRDIATRD
+409 ASPRNGEEA
-424 TLKYPQ
+424 Q
-430 DVLLFPVN
+430 DVLVFPVN

-445 VYTLEGESYEDSRWR
+445 VYTLEGETYTDNRWQL
-460 EIHAMLFLALVE
+460 IHAMLFLALSDDV
-472 DIDGVLFELVENRE
+472 DGVWFDRKTE
-486 QYSFDSHFDRDYM
+486 QASYKTIIFDRDYM

-513 EEETFRAFVQAI
+513 DKETFRAFVQAV
-525 NRYFYHGKDSA
+525 NKYFYQGRDST
-536 REIHGLVEFD
+536 REIHELVNLD
-546 DAAAQKRM
+546 NAAAQKRM
-554 TYYLEEAG
+554 TYFLNEAG

-692 QYFGERDLRVF
+692 QYFGERDLREF

-735 ELDEAEAQ
+735 GLDEAEAQ
-743 ERMEWLLYDR
+743 KRMEWLLR
-753 TMEKRPINQIE
+753 ETMAKTPTRQIE
-764 QVERLLSAITEENT
+764 QVENLLSAITEENT

-789 TDCLEYKELVWM
+789 TDCLEYKELLWM

-818 LGTLKGHIMKF
+818 LDTLKGHIMKF

-836 QERNTEQT
+836 QERDAEQT

-851 YSAVDSTLC
+851 YSAVDSMYC
-860 APFVYDASVYTD
+860 APFVYDEDVYTD

-878 FDNHT
+878 FDYHT

-895 GAGED
+895 GTGED

-938 GNRLTVYTRLDLDKY
+938 GDKLSVYARLDLDKY

-965 RLWDGRIDFIRLDF
+965 RQWDGRIDFIRLDF
-979 EKRNGKWTLEEWAQ
+979 EKRNGKWTLQEWAQ

-1020 GSEDGK
+1020 GSGDGK

-1050 DGRFETDVVAEA
+1050 DGRFDTDVVAEA
-1062 LEQNLKVVPFPL
+1062 LKQNLKVVPFPL

>member
-1 MMDTVFRNLL
+1 
-11 EVSLFSLAVIVPL
+11 
-24 GLCSNLLGR
+24 
-33 RYGVKWRYLLW
+33 
-44 VVVAVRLV
+44 
-52 LPIQLSLPEPMEGM
+52 
-66 RVNLPAPVI
+66 
-75 SAELPET
+75 
-82 PGKPETIPTESAGEL
+82 
-97 HLLESQWVGGA
+97 
-108 EDMLLPFPEE
+108 
-118 EPEVGFQD
+118 
-126 FAAERLWL
+126 
-134 FWIVGALAFAGWQGW
+134 
-149 KYAAFRRMLKRN
+149 
-161 SRKVRDTALL
+161 
-171 DDYYSLRHDMGLEK
+171 
-185 CPVLYFCGALH
+185 
-196 SPLCMGLF
+196 
-204 RQGIYINSE
+204 
-213 DREPGD
+213 
-219 MRLILKHELTHC
+219 
-231 KRRDLWFKALL
+231 
-242 LLARTIHFFNPF
+242 
-254 VHWMARLA
+254 
-262 ERDMEYSCDVSVMQ
+262 
-276 DCSLEERQAYSMAIL
+276 
-291 RTVRE
+291 
-296 GQQNGAVLTT
+296 
-306 AFSGGKKELKTRFE
+306 
-320 NIFDMGVKKRGTVLF
+320 
-335 TAAALAVC
+335 
-343 CGTAFVGCQAERS
+343 
-356 DIVYGDYTE
+356 
-365 EIVTAMYQAKP
+365 
-376 VSWEDNASIINLLEL
+376 
-391 MPMPEGAEYERKD
+391 
-404 SYSFM
+404 
-409 EQPRYGGPRDIATRD
+409 
-424 TLKYPQ
+424 
-430 DVLLFPVN
+430 
-438 WEETKET
+438 
-445 VYTLEGESYEDSRWR
+445 
-460 EIHAMLFLALVE
+460 
-472 DIDGVLFELVENRE
+472 
-486 QYSFDSHFDRDYM
+486 
-499 KRYFGETDLRQFAA
+499 
-513 EEETFRAFVQAI
+513 
-525 NRYFYHGKDSA
+525 
-536 REIHGLVEFD
+536 
-546 DAAAQKRM
+546 
-554 TYYLEEAG
+554 
-562 AGIVYGS
+562 
-569 YTEAKVREL
+569 
-578 LNAKLDYVG
+578 
-587 NASGVGK
+587 
-594 IFGLFPLPY
+594 
-603 GVTRS
+603 
-608 EEGME
+608 
-613 LFTTEEP
+613 
-620 YGAKLYLKAGKDTEI
+620 
-635 LTPTEDG
+635 
-642 VWVDTR
+642 
-648 WLDIQAMI
+648 MI
-656 FLALVENADYVE
+656 FFALVENADYFD
-668 YSLDLWETDAS
+668 YTWHETDPQTGQA
-679 VKKIYRFDREWAK
+679 VEVVQAYT
-692 QYFGERDLRVF
+692 RDMLPSRYINYT
-703 ASGGTFQRFV
+703 SSKEGFQRFV

-721 DGIDTPEQQVAALV
+721 EGIETPEKLAALLG
-735 ELDEAEAQ
+735 LDEAAAR
-743 ERMEWLLYDR
+743 ERMDYMLYDR
-753 TMEKRPINQIE
+753 TMEKRPTDQIE
-764 QVERLLSAITEENT
+764 RVERLLSAITEENT

-836 QERNTEQT
+836 QERNAEQT

>member
-1 MMDTVFRNLL
+1 M
-11 EVSLFSLAVIVPL
+11 
-24 GLCSNLLGR
+24 
-33 RYGVKWRYLLW
+33 
-44 VVVAVRLV
+44 
-52 LPIQLSLPEPMEGM
+52 
-66 RVNLPAPVI
+66 
-75 SAELPET
+75 
-82 PGKPETIPTESAGEL
+82 
-97 HLLESQWVGGA
+97 
-108 EDMLLPFPEE
+108 
-118 EPEVGFQD
+118 
-126 FAAERLWL
+126 
-134 FWIVGALAFAGWQGW
+134 
-149 KYAAFRRMLKRN
+149 
-161 SRKVRDTALL
+161 
-171 DDYYSLRHDMGLEK
+171 
-185 CPVLYFCGALH
+185 
-196 SPLCMGLF
+196 
-204 RQGIYINSE
+204 
-213 DREPGD
+213 
-219 MRLILKHELTHC
+219 
-231 KRRDLWFKALL
+231 
-242 LLARTIHFFNPF
+242 
-254 VHWMARLA
+254 
-262 ERDMEYSCDVSVMQ
+262 
-276 DCSLEERQAYSMAIL
+276 
-291 RTVRE
+291 
-296 GQQNGAVLTT
+296 
-306 AFSGGKKELKTRFE
+306 
-320 NIFDMGVKKRGTVLF
+320 
-335 TAAALAVC
+335 
-343 CGTAFVGCQAERS
+343 
-356 DIVYGDYTE
+356 
-365 EIVTAMYQAKP
+365 
-376 VSWEDNASIINLLEL
+376 
-391 MPMPEGAEYERKD
+391 
-404 SYSFM
+404 
-409 EQPRYGGPRDIATRD
+409 
-424 TLKYPQ
+424 
-430 DVLLFPVN
+430 
-438 WEETKET
+438 
-445 VYTLEGESYEDSRWR
+445 
-460 EIHAMLFLALVE
+460 
-472 DIDGVLFELVENRE
+472 
-486 QYSFDSHFDRDYM
+486 
-499 KRYFGETDLRQFAA
+499 
-513 EEETFRAFVQAI
+513 
-525 NRYFYHGKDSA
+525 
-536 REIHGLVEFD
+536 
-546 DAAAQKRM
+546 
-554 TYYLEEAG
+554 
-562 AGIVYGS
+562 
-569 YTEAKVREL
+569 
-578 LNAKLDYVG
+578 
-587 NASGVGK
+587 
-594 IFGLFPLPY
+594 
-603 GVTRS
+603 
-608 EEGME
+608 
-613 LFTTEEP
+613 
-620 YGAKLYLKAGKDTEI
+620 
-635 LTPTEDG
+635 
-642 VWVDTR
+642 
-648 WLDIQAMI
+648 
-656 FLALVENADYVE
+656 
-668 YSLDLWETDAS
+668 
-679 VKKIYRFDREWAK
+679 
-692 QYFGERDLRVF
+692 
-703 ASGGTFQRFV
+703 QRFV
-713 RAINRYFY
+713 LALNRYFY
-721 DGIDTPEQQVAALV
+721 DGIDTPEQVAALV
-735 ELDEAEAQ
+735 ELDEAAAR
-743 ERMEWLLYDR
+743 ERMDYMLYDR
-753 TMEKRPINQIE
+753 TMEKRPTDQIE
-764 QVERLLSAITEENT
+764 RVERLLSAITEENT

-938 GNRLTVYTRLDLDKY
+938 GDKLSVYARLDLDKY

>member
-33 RYGVKWRYLLW
+33 RYGMKWRYLLW

-161 SRKVRDTALL
+161 SKKVRDSALL
-171 DDYYSLRHDMGLEK
+171 DDYYSLCHNMGLEK

-242 LLARTIHFFNPF
+242 LLARTMHFFNPF

-365 EIVTAMYQAKP
+365 EIVTAMYQKKP
-376 VSWEDNASIINLLEL
+376 VSLDDKSSVVEL
-391 MPMPEGAEYERKD
+391 MERMPVPDGVSYHLNEY
-404 SYSFM
+404 
-409 EQPRYGGPRDIATRD
+409 
-424 TLKYPQ
+424 
-430 DVLLFPVN
+430 LLHVYEKPYIGFIVD
-438 WEETKET
+438 WEETSET
-445 VYTLEGESYEDSRWR
+445 VYAFENENYTDDRWCQ
-460 EIHAMLFLALVE
+460 IHAMMIFALSDEIETIRYEFRVQEKGYSYSREREFERE
-472 DIDGVLFELVENRE
+472 D
-486 QYSFDSHFDRDYM
+486 M

-513 EEETFRAFVQAI
+513 DEETFRAFVQAI
-525 NRYFYHGKDSA
+525 NRYFYQGKDSA

-562 AGIVYGS
+562 AGIVYGA
-569 YTEAKVREL
+569 YTEARVQKL
-578 LNAKLDYVG
+578 YDTKLNYVG
-587 NASGVGK
+587 DHVGVGK
-594 IFGLFPLPY
+594 LFGLLPLPY

-692 QYFGERDLRVF
+692 QYFGERDLREF

-735 ELDEAEAQ
+735 GLDEAEAQ
-743 ERMEWLLYDR
+743 KRMEWLLR
-753 TMEKRPINQIE
+753 ETMAKTPTRQID
-764 QVERLLSAITEENT
+764 QVENLLSAITEENT

-789 TDCLEYKELVWM
+789 TDCLEYKELLWM

-818 LGTLKGHIMKF
+818 LDTLKGHIMKF

-836 QERNTEQT
+836 QERNAEQT

-895 GAGED
+895 GAGKD

-993 AETGPGVEE
+993 EETGPGVEE

-1011 PEVGTQMLE
+1011 SEVGTQMLE

>member
-1 MMDTVFRNLL
+1 MMDTVFQNLL

-44 VVVAVRLV
+44 VIVAVRLV
-52 LPIQLSLPEPMEGM
+52 LPVQFSLPESMEKM

-82 PGKPETIPTESAGEL
+82 SGTPEIMPTETSGEL
-97 HLLESQWVGGA
+97 YLPEPQWTGGA

-171 DDYYSLRHDMGLEK
+171 DDYYNLCHDMGLEK

-242 LLARTIHFFNPF
+242 LLARTMHFFNPF

-320 NIFDMGVKKRGTVLF
+320 NIFDMSVKKRGTALF

-513 EEETFRAFVQAI
+513 DKETFRAFVQAV
-525 NRYFYHGKDSA
+525 NKYFYQGRDRT
-536 REIHGLVEFD
+536 REIRELVELD

-554 TYYLEEAG
+554 TYFLNEAG

-569 YTEAKVREL
+569 YTEAKVWEL

-642 VWVDTR
+642 IWVDTR

-692 QYFGERDLRVF
+692 QYFGERDLREF

-789 TDCLEYKELVWM
+789 TDCLEYKELLWM

-818 LGTLKGHIMKF
+818 LDTLKGHIMKF

-1062 LEQNLKVVPFPL
+1062 LEQNLKVVLFPL

>member
-391 MPMPEGAEYERKD
+391 MPMLEGAEYERKD

-692 QYFGERDLRVF
+692 QYFGERDLREV

>member
-44 VVVAVRLV
+44 VIVAVRLV

-66 RVNLPAPVI
+66 HVNLPAPVI

-108 EDMLLPFPEE
+108 KDMLLPFPEE

-161 SRKVRDTALL
+161 SRKVRDSALL
-171 DDYYSLRHDMGLEK
+171 DDYHSLCHNMGLEK

-242 LLARTIHFFNPF
+242 LLARTMHFFNPF

-365 EIVTAMYQAKP
+365 EIVTAMYQKKP
-376 VSWEDNASIINLLEL
+376 VSLDDKSSVVEL
-391 MPMPEGAEYERKD
+391 MERMPVPDGVSYHLNEY
-404 SYSFM
+404 
-409 EQPRYGGPRDIATRD
+409 
-424 TLKYPQ
+424 
-430 DVLLFPVN
+430 LLHVYEKPYIGFIVD
-438 WEETKET
+438 WEETSET
-445 VYTLEGESYEDSRWR
+445 VYAFENENYTDDRWCQ
-460 EIHAMLFLALVE
+460 IHAMMIFALSDEIETIRYEFRVQEKGYSYSREREFERE
-472 DIDGVLFELVENRE
+472 D
-486 QYSFDSHFDRDYM
+486 M

-513 EEETFRAFVQAI
+513 DEETFRAFVQAI
-525 NRYFYHGKDSA
+525 NRYFYHKKDSA

-562 AGIVYGS
+562 AGIVYGA
-569 YTEAKVREL
+569 YTEARVQKL
-578 LNAKLDYVG
+578 YDAKLNYVG
-587 NASGVGK
+587 DHVGVGK
-594 IFGLFPLPY
+594 LFGLLPLPY

-679 VKKIYRFDREWAK
+679 IKYIYRYDREVAK
-692 QYFGERDLRVF
+692 QYFGERDLREF
-703 ASGGTFQRFV
+703 TTGGEQYLQRFV
-713 RAINRYFY
+713 LALNRYFY
-721 DGIDTPEQQVAALV
+721 DGIDTPEQVAALV
-735 ELDEAEAQ
+735 ELDEAAAR
-743 ERMEWLLYDR
+743 ERMDYMLYDR
-753 TMEKRPINQIE
+753 TMEKRPTDQIE
-764 QVERLLSAITEENT
+764 RVERLLSAITEENT

-938 GNRLTVYTRLDLDKY
+938 GDKLSVYARLDLDKY

>member
-66 RVNLPAPVI
+66 RVNLPAPII

-108 EDMLLPFPEE
+108 KDMLLPFPEE

-161 SRKVRDTALL
+161 SKKVRDTALL
-171 DDYYSLRHDMGLEK
+171 DDYYSLCHNMGLEK

-242 LLARTIHFFNPF
+242 LLARTMHFFNPF

-365 EIVTAMYQAKP
+365 EIVTAMYQKKP
-376 VSWEDNASIINLLEL
+376 VSLDDKSSVVEL
-391 MPMPEGAEYERKD
+391 MERMPVPDGVSYHLNEY
-404 SYSFM
+404 
-409 EQPRYGGPRDIATRD
+409 
-424 TLKYPQ
+424 
-430 DVLLFPVN
+430 LLHVYEKPYIGFIVD
-438 WEETKET
+438 WEETSET
-445 VYTLEGESYEDSRWR
+445 VYAFENENYTDDRWCQ
-460 EIHAMLFLALVE
+460 IHAMMIFALSDEIETIRYEFRVQEKGYSYSREREFERE
-472 DIDGVLFELVENRE
+472 D
-486 QYSFDSHFDRDYM
+486 M

-513 EEETFRAFVQAI
+513 DEETFRAFVQAI
-525 NRYFYHGKDSA
+525 NRYFYQGKDSA

-562 AGIVYGS
+562 AGIVYGA
-569 YTEAKVREL
+569 YTEARVQKL
-578 LNAKLDYVG
+578 YDTKLNYVG
-587 NASGVGK
+587 DHVGVGK
-594 IFGLFPLPY
+594 LFGLLPLPY

-692 QYFGERDLRVF
+692 QYFGERDLREF

-735 ELDEAEAQ
+735 GLDEAEAQ
-743 ERMEWLLYDR
+743 KRMEWLLR
-753 TMEKRPINQIE
+753 ETMAKTPTRQID
-764 QVERLLSAITEENT
+764 QVENLLSAITEENT

-789 TDCLEYKELVWM
+789 TDCLEYKELLWM

-818 LGTLKGHIMKF
+818 LDTLKGHIMKF

-836 QERNTEQT
+836 QERNAEQT

-931 IFKMKEE
+931 IFQMEE
-938 GNRLTVYTRLDLDKY
+938 ERNRLTVYARLDLEKY
-953 VLIRTDKSGYEF
+953 VLIHTEKSGYEF
-965 RLWDGRIDFIRLDF
+965 RPWDGSVESVRLDF
-979 EKRNGKWTLEEWAQ
+979 EKQGGKWTLKEWAQ
-993 AETGPGVEE
+993 ADIDQ
-1002 RLTKLCAED
+1002 A
-1011 PEVGTQMLE
+1011 
-1020 GSEDGK
+1020 SDGK
-1026 LNLQN
+1026 LQLQN
-1031 VVYYMKAHYGE
+1031 VVYYMKAHYGD

-1050 DGRFETDVVAEA
+1050 SGRFETDIVSEA
-1062 LEQNLKVVPFPL
+1062 LEENLKVVPFPL

>member
-1 MMDTVFRNLL
+1 MDTVFRNLL

-66 RVNLPAPVI
+66 RVNLPAPII

-108 EDMLLPFPEE
+108 KDMLLPFPEE

-171 DDYYSLRHDMGLEK
+171 DDYYSLCHDMGLEK
-185 CPVLYFCGALH
+185 CPVLYFCGVLH

-204 RQGIYINSE
+204 RQEIYINSE
-213 DREPGD
+213 NREPSD

-365 EIVTAMYQAKP
+365 EIVTAMYQKKP
-376 VSWEDNASIINLLEL
+376 VSLDDKSSVVEL
-391 MPMPEGAEYERKD
+391 MERMPVPDGVSYHLNEY
-404 SYSFM
+404 
-409 EQPRYGGPRDIATRD
+409 
-424 TLKYPQ
+424 
-430 DVLLFPVN
+430 LLHVYEKPYIGFIVD
-438 WEETKET
+438 WEETSET
-445 VYTLEGESYEDSRWR
+445 VYAFENENYTDDRWCQ
-460 EIHAMLFLALVE
+460 IHAMMIFALSDEIETIRYEFRVQEKGYSYSREREFERE
-472 DIDGVLFELVENRE
+472 D
-486 QYSFDSHFDRDYM
+486 M

-513 EEETFRAFVQAI
+513 DEETFRAFVQAI

-562 AGIVYGS
+562 AGIVYGA
-569 YTEAKVREL
+569 YTEARVQKL
-578 LNAKLDYVG
+578 YDAKLNYVG
-587 NASGVGK
+587 DHVGVGK
-594 IFGLFPLPY
+594 LFGLLPLPY

-613 LFTTEEP
+613 LFTESRP
-620 YGAKLYLKAGKDTEI
+620 YGARRYLDWTETPETVWTNEAGETVLD
-635 LTPTEDG
+635 D
-642 VWVDTR
+642 R
-648 WLDIQAMI
+648 WCRVHAMI
-656 FLALVENADYVE
+656 FFALVENADYFD
-668 YSLDLWETDAS
+668 YTWHETDPQTGQA
-679 VKKIYRFDREWAK
+679 VEVVQAYT
-692 QYFGERDLRVF
+692 RDMLPSRYINYT
-703 ASGGTFQRFV
+703 SSKEGFQRFV

-721 DGIDTPEQQVAALV
+721 EGIETPEKLAALL
-735 ELDEAEAQ
+735 ELDEAAAQ

-753 TMEKRPINQIE
+753 TAVNEIVQMKN
-764 QVERLLSAITEENT
+764 LLWTITQENT
-778 EAMLSSNPLDY
+778 AAMLSSNPLDY
-789 TDCLEYKELVWM
+789 TNCREYRELVWL

-851 YSAVDSTLC
+851 YSALDSTLC

-931 IFKMKEE
+931 IFQMEE
-938 GNRLTVYTRLDLDKY
+938 ERNRLTVYARLDLEKY
-953 VLIRTDKSGYEF
+953 VLIHTEKSGYEF
-965 RLWDGRIDFIRLDF
+965 RSWDGSVESVQLDF
-979 EKRNGKWTLEEWAQ
+979 EKQGGKWTLKEWAQ
-993 AETGPGVEE
+993 ADIDQ
-1002 RLTKLCAED
+1002 A
-1011 PEVGTQMLE
+1011 
-1020 GSEDGK
+1020 SDGK
-1026 LNLQN
+1026 LQLQN
-1031 VVYYMKAHYGE
+1031 VVYYMKAHYGD

-1050 DGRFETDVVAEA
+1050 SGRFETDIVSEA
-1062 LEQNLKVVPFPL
+1062 LEENLKVVPFPL

>member
-1 MMDTVFRNLL
+1 MQKLYDT
-11 EVSLFSLAVIVPL
+11 
-24 GLCSNLLGR
+24 
-33 RYGVKWRYLLW
+33 K
-44 VVVAVRLV
+44 
-52 LPIQLSLPEPMEGM
+52 
-66 RVNLPAPVI
+66 
-75 SAELPET
+75 
-82 PGKPETIPTESAGEL
+82 
-97 HLLESQWVGGA
+97 
-108 EDMLLPFPEE
+108 
-118 EPEVGFQD
+118 
-126 FAAERLWL
+126 
-134 FWIVGALAFAGWQGW
+134 
-149 KYAAFRRMLKRN
+149 
-161 SRKVRDTALL
+161 
-171 DDYYSLRHDMGLEK
+171 
-185 CPVLYFCGALH
+185 
-196 SPLCMGLF
+196 
-204 RQGIYINSE
+204 
-213 DREPGD
+213 
-219 MRLILKHELTHC
+219 
-231 KRRDLWFKALL
+231 
-242 LLARTIHFFNPF
+242 
-254 VHWMARLA
+254 
-262 ERDMEYSCDVSVMQ
+262 
-276 DCSLEERQAYSMAIL
+276 
-291 RTVRE
+291 
-296 GQQNGAVLTT
+296 
-306 AFSGGKKELKTRFE
+306 
-320 NIFDMGVKKRGTVLF
+320 
-335 TAAALAVC
+335 
-343 CGTAFVGCQAERS
+343 
-356 DIVYGDYTE
+356 
-365 EIVTAMYQAKP
+365 
-376 VSWEDNASIINLLEL
+376 
-391 MPMPEGAEYERKD
+391 
-404 SYSFM
+404 
-409 EQPRYGGPRDIATRD
+409 
-424 TLKYPQ
+424 
-430 DVLLFPVN
+430 
-438 WEETKET
+438 
-445 VYTLEGESYEDSRWR
+445 
-460 EIHAMLFLALVE
+460 
-472 DIDGVLFELVENRE
+472 
-486 QYSFDSHFDRDYM
+486 
-499 KRYFGETDLRQFAA
+499 
-513 EEETFRAFVQAI
+513 
-525 NRYFYHGKDSA
+525 
-536 REIHGLVEFD
+536 
-546 DAAAQKRM
+546 
-554 TYYLEEAG
+554 
-562 AGIVYGS
+562 
-569 YTEAKVREL
+569 
-578 LNAKLDYVG
+578 LNYVG
-587 NASGVGK
+587 DHVGVGK
-594 IFGLFPLPY
+594 LFGLLPLPY

-642 VWVDTR
+642 IWVDTR

-692 QYFGERDLRVF
+692 QYFGERDLREF

-735 ELDEAEAQ
+735 GLDEAEAQ
-743 ERMEWLLYDR
+743 KRMEWLLR
-753 TMEKRPINQIE
+753 ETMAKTPTRQID
-764 QVERLLSAITEENT
+764 QVENLLSAITEENT

-789 TDCLEYKELVWM
+789 TDCLEYKELLWM

-818 LGTLKGHIMKF
+818 LDTLKGHIMKF

-836 QERNTEQT
+836 QERDAEQT

-921 GHSTVIFAPT
+921 GHSTTIFAPT

-938 GNRLTVYTRLDLDKY
+938 GDKLSVYARLDLDKY

-965 RLWDGRIDFIRLDF
+965 RQWDGRIDFIRLDF
-979 EKRNGKWTLEEWAQ
+979 EKRNGKWTLQEWAQ

>member
-75 SAELPET
+75 PAELPET

-171 DDYYSLRHDMGLEK
+171 DDYYSLCHDMGLEK

-242 LLARTIHFFNPF
+242 LLARTMHFFNPF

-365 EIVTAMYQAKP
+365 EIVTAMYQKKP
-376 VSWEDNASIINLLEL
+376 VSLDDKSSVVEL
-391 MPMPEGAEYERKD
+391 MERMPVPDGVSYHLNEY
-404 SYSFM
+404 
-409 EQPRYGGPRDIATRD
+409 
-424 TLKYPQ
+424 
-430 DVLLFPVN
+430 LLHVYEKPYIGFIVD
-438 WEETKET
+438 WEETSET
-445 VYTLEGESYEDSRWR
+445 VYAFENENYTDDRWCQ
-460 EIHAMLFLALVE
+460 IHAMMIFALSDEIETIRYEFRVQEKGYSYSREREFERE
-472 DIDGVLFELVENRE
+472 D
-486 QYSFDSHFDRDYM
+486 M

-513 EEETFRAFVQAI
+513 DEETFRAFVQAI
-525 NRYFYHGKDSA
+525 NRYFYQGKDSA

-562 AGIVYGS
+562 AGIVYGA
-569 YTEAKVREL
+569 YTEARVQKL
-578 LNAKLDYVG
+578 YDTKLNYVG
-587 NASGVGK
+587 DHVGVGK
-594 IFGLFPLPY
+594 LFGLLPLPY

-679 VKKIYRFDREWAK
+679 IKYIYRYDREVAK
-692 QYFGERDLRVF
+692 QYFGERDLREF
-703 ASGGTFQRFV
+703 TTGGEQYLQRFV
-713 RAINRYFY
+713 LALNRYFY
-721 DGIDTPEQQVAALV
+721 DGIDTPEQVAALV

>member
-66 RVNLPAPVI
+66 RVNLPAPII

-108 EDMLLPFPEE
+108 KDMLLPFPEE

-161 SRKVRDTALL
+161 SKKVRDTALL
-171 DDYYSLRHDMGLEK
+171 DDYYSLCHNMGLEK

-242 LLARTIHFFNPF
+242 LLARTMHFFNPF

-365 EIVTAMYQAKP
+365 EIVTAMYQKKP
-376 VSWEDNASIINLLEL
+376 VSLDDKSSVVEL
-391 MPMPEGAEYERKD
+391 MERMPVPDGVSYHLNEY
-404 SYSFM
+404 
-409 EQPRYGGPRDIATRD
+409 
-424 TLKYPQ
+424 
-430 DVLLFPVN
+430 LLHVYEKPYIGFIVD
-438 WEETKET
+438 WEETSET
-445 VYTLEGESYEDSRWR
+445 VYAFENENYTDDRWCQ
-460 EIHAMLFLALVE
+460 IHAMMIFALSDEIETIRYEFRVQEKGYSYSREREFERE
-472 DIDGVLFELVENRE
+472 D
-486 QYSFDSHFDRDYM
+486 M

-513 EEETFRAFVQAI
+513 DEETFRAFVQAI
-525 NRYFYHGKDSA
+525 NRYFYQGKDSA

-562 AGIVYGS
+562 AGIVYGA
-569 YTEAKVREL
+569 YTEARVQKL
-578 LNAKLDYVG
+578 YDTKLNYVG
-587 NASGVGK
+587 DHVGVGK
-594 IFGLFPLPY
+594 LFGLLPLPY

-692 QYFGERDLRVF
+692 QYFGERDLREF

-735 ELDEAEAQ
+735 GLDEAEAQ
-743 ERMEWLLYDR
+743 KRMEWLLR
-753 TMEKRPINQIE
+753 ETMAKTPTRQID
-764 QVERLLSAITEENT
+764 QVENLLSAITEENT

-789 TDCLEYKELVWM
+789 TDCLEYKELLWM

-818 LGTLKGHIMKF
+818 LDTLKGHIMKF

-836 QERNTEQT
+836 QERNAEQT

-953 VLIRTDKSGYEF
+953 VLIHTEKSGYEF
-965 RLWDGRIDFIRLDF
+965 RPWDGSVESVRLDF
-979 EKRNGKWTLEEWAQ
+979 EKQGGKWTLKEWAQ
-993 AETGPGVEE
+993 ADIDQ
-1002 RLTKLCAED
+1002 A
-1011 PEVGTQMLE
+1011 
-1020 GSEDGK
+1020 SDGK
-1026 LNLQN
+1026 LQLQN
-1031 VVYYMKAHYGE
+1031 VVYYMKAHYGD

-1050 DGRFETDVVAEA
+1050 SGRFETDIVSEA
-1062 LEQNLKVVPFPL
+1062 LEENLKVVPFPL

>member
-108 EDMLLPFPEE
+108 KDMLLPFPEE

-171 DDYYSLRHDMGLEK
+171 DDYYSLCHDMGLEK

-242 LLARTIHFFNPF
+242 LLARTMHFFNPF

-320 NIFDMGVKKRGTVLF
+320 NIFDMSVKKRGTALF

-365 EIVTAMYQAKP
+365 EIVTAMYQKKP
-376 VSWEDNASIINLLEL
+376 VSLDDKSSVVEL
-391 MPMPEGAEYERKD
+391 MERMPVPDGVSYHLNEY
-404 SYSFM
+404 
-409 EQPRYGGPRDIATRD
+409 
-424 TLKYPQ
+424 
-430 DVLLFPVN
+430 LLHVYEKPYIGFIVD
-438 WEETKET
+438 WEETSET
-445 VYTLEGESYEDSRWR
+445 VYAFENENYTDDRWCQ
-460 EIHAMLFLALVE
+460 IHAMMIFALSDEIETIRYEFRVQEKGYSYSREREFERE
-472 DIDGVLFELVENRE
+472 D
-486 QYSFDSHFDRDYM
+486 M

-513 EEETFRAFVQAI
+513 DEETFRAFVQAI

-562 AGIVYGS
+562 AGIVYGA
-569 YTEAKVREL
+569 YTEARVQKL
-578 LNAKLDYVG
+578 YDAKLNYVG
-587 NASGVGK
+587 DHVGVGK
-594 IFGLFPLPY
+594 LFGLLPLPY

-679 VKKIYRFDREWAK
+679 IKYIYRYDREVAK
-692 QYFGERDLRVF
+692 QYFGERDLREF
-703 ASGGTFQRFV
+703 TTGGEQYLQRFV
-713 RAINRYFY
+713 LALNRYFY
-721 DGIDTPEQQVAALV
+721 DGIDTPEQVAALV
-735 ELDEAEAQ
+735 ELDEAAAR
-743 ERMEWLLYDR
+743 ERMDYMLYDR
-753 TMEKRPINQIE
+753 TMEKRPTDQIE
-764 QVERLLSAITEENT
+764 RVERLLSAITEENT

-938 GNRLTVYTRLDLDKY
+938 GDKLSVYARLDLDKY

>member
-44 VVVAVRLV
+44 VIVAVRLV

-108 EDMLLPFPEE
+108 KDMLLPFPEE

-161 SRKVRDTALL
+161 SKKVRDTALL
-171 DDYYSLRHDMGLEK
+171 DDYYSLCHDMGLEK

-242 LLARTIHFFNPF
+242 LLARTMHFFNPF

-365 EIVTAMYQAKP
+365 EIVTAMYQKKP
-376 VSWEDNASIINLLEL
+376 VSLDDKSSVVEL
-391 MPMPEGAEYERKD
+391 MERMPVPDGVSYHLNEY
-404 SYSFM
+404 
-409 EQPRYGGPRDIATRD
+409 
-424 TLKYPQ
+424 
-430 DVLLFPVN
+430 LLHVYEKPYIGFIVD
-438 WEETKET
+438 WEETSET
-445 VYTLEGESYEDSRWR
+445 VYAFENENYTDDRWCQ
-460 EIHAMLFLALVE
+460 IHAMMIFALSDEIETIRYEFRVQEKGYSYSREREFERE
-472 DIDGVLFELVENRE
+472 D
-486 QYSFDSHFDRDYM
+486 M

-513 EEETFRAFVQAI
+513 DEETFRAFVQAI

-562 AGIVYGS
+562 AGIVYGA
-569 YTEAKVREL
+569 YTEARVQKL
-578 LNAKLDYVG
+578 YDAKLNYVG
-587 NASGVGK
+587 DHVGVGK
-594 IFGLFPLPY
+594 LFGLLPLPY

-613 LFTTEEP
+613 LFTESRP
-620 YGAKLYLKAGKDTEI
+620 YGARRYLDWTETPETVWTNEAGETVLD
-635 LTPTEDG
+635 D
-642 VWVDTR
+642 R
-648 WLDIQAMI
+648 WCRVHAMI
-656 FLALVENADYVE
+656 FFALVENADYFEYTWHDTDPQTGQTVE
-668 YSLDLWETDAS
+668 VVQAYT
-679 VKKIYRFDREWAK
+679 
-692 QYFGERDLRVF
+692 RDMLPSRYINYT
-703 ASGGTFQRFV
+703 SSKEGFQRFV

-721 DGIDTPEQQVAALV
+721 EGIETPEKLAALLG
-735 ELDEAEAQ
+735 LDEAAAR
-743 ERMEWLLYDR
+743 ERMDYMLYDR
-753 TMEKRPINQIE
+753 TMEKRPTDQIE
-764 QVERLLSAITEENT
+764 RVERLLSAITEENT

-851 YSAVDSTLC
+851 YSALDSTLC